1 MSERPTLTASP
12 EAIAAATARPAR
24 TNPTTVTV
32 PSKPPPVARREGG
45 RLNFTARS
53 LKVTLV
59 LDPAQLAEL
68 HVPSGAGPQRFRITV
83 GERRL
88 TGQVNAK
95 GLRKAAALI
104 AEHGVERVAVIVQ
117 GKLAEGDEITEAGL
131 VAQVK
136 LPKEAAAQ
144 PPK

>member
-1 MSERPTLTASP
+1 MSERPTLTAT
-12 EAIAAATARPAR
+12 ATL
-24 TNPTTVTV
+24 

-88 TGQVNAK
+88 TGRLNAK
-95 GLRKAAALI
+95 GLRKATALI
-104 AEHGVERVAVIVQ
+104 AEHGVERVAVVLS
-117 GKLAEGDEITEAGL
+117 GKLEAGDEISEAGL
-131 VAQVK
+131 MATVK
-136 LPKEAAAQ
+136 APKGEG
-144 PPK
+144 